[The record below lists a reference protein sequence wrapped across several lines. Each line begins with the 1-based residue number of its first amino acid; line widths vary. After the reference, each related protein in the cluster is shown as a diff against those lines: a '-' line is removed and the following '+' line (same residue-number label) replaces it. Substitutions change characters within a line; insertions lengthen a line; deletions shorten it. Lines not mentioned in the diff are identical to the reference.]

1 MSYIFLFTNTGKT
14 VLKAKRT
21 ILLLGFIGL
30 INTNAFSQSNEVG
43 TWFVYFGNQKINNKW
58 NIQSDFQYRD
68 YRFIGQRNQF
78 LARGGLGYNL
88 KPQNHNLLLGYAY
101 IATDAYNE
109 FDINTSTKIENRIYQ
124 QYLYKNKV
132 GSNSFTHRF
141 RLEERF
147 FSNEFGLRA
156 RYFIAVQKPLGNKNI
171 TNNGTYFSAYNELFI
186 NLNKTPF
193 DRNRLYAG
201 VGLGINE
208 SIRVETGYMIQ
219 TQKNISRGQ
228 LQLIVYNNL
237 SFKNNKH
244 QKNLKSKK

>member
-14 VLKAKRT
+14 VLKVKRT

-30 INTNAFSQSNEVG
+30 INTNAFSQSNDVG
-43 TWFVYFGNQKINNKW
+43 TWFVYFGNQKINDKW

-101 IATDAYNE
+101 IATDAYDE
-109 FDINTSTKIENRIYQ
+109 SDINIGTKIENRIYQ
-124 QYLYKNKV
+124 QYLYKNKL
-132 GSNSFTHRF
+132 GSNSFLHRI

-147 FSNEFGLRA
+147 ISNDFGLRT
-156 RYFIAVQKPLGNKNI
+156 RYFISVQKPLRNKNG
-171 TNNGTYFSAYNELFI
+171 TRNATYFSAYNELFI
-186 NLNKTPF
+186 DIKETQF

-201 VGLGINE
+201 LGFSINE
-208 SIRVETGYMIQ
+208 SIRVESGYMIQ

-237 SFKNNKH
+237 PFKNNK
-244 QKNLKSKK
+244 